1 MFFQVCRPELWVDTR
16 EVALLTGRNTNRLK
30 TKEEVKSSLTTFE
43 KRTSVKPSLSVK
55 AFLAAPYPRGAEK
68 V

>member
-30 TKEEVKSSLTTFE
+30 TKEEVKLQ
-43 KRTSVKPSLSVK
+43 RK
-55 AFLAAPYPRGAEK
+55 AVSQHLKKEQ